1 MDKPK
6 LETSSFIVSQK
17 QMDLD
22 MQMLPF
28 DIWGTIVHVLMLLK
42 QGIIEQDK
50 VQACLKA
57 LIEIEKDIK
66 IGKFTID
73 LEKGAQLTL
82 EAKLAEKA
90 AEAAYSV
97 HTGRSR
103 NDQVMVMELLYLREQ
118 ILMLSQEV
126 VSLLVSLFHLAQ
138 KHQQTIMPGYTHMQ
152 PAKITTVGQWALS
165 YLNGFLR
172 TLETTKYYF
181 NLYDMC
187 PLGACESY
195 GTSWPLDREFTAEYL
210 GFSRVWQM
218 PQDAISSRGF
228 AQLGYLSALS
238 EICLVASKL
247 NEDLILFNTFEY
259 GMVELGDEISQR
271 MHPITGSSV
280 MAQKKNPDALELIR
294 STTPQVI
301 GFCSIVANIL
311 ASLPMG
317 YNRDTRE
324 NKEYIQLGL
333 VKTVAVVKTLQ
344 KIIAALKFNEER
356 MLELATT
363 NYSLTTDLA
372 DYISQKTK
380 IGYRLIYK
388 IVGQV
393 VDEAIGEGK
402 PLDQISAAEIIQ
414 KAAEFNLKIKLTD
427 KEIALAIDPKL
438 VVSKRNNAGGS
449 SEVSMVKMLTDAEKK
464 IKKQKSWVQEKQK
477 KTELARQKTDQLVK
491 KILNTRENFSH

>member
-1 MDKPK
+1 MEKCK

-22 MQMLPF
+22 MQMLSF
-28 DIWGTIVHVLMLLK
+28 DIWGTIVHVLMLFK

-50 VQACLKA
+50 AQSCLKA

-66 IGKFTID
+66 SDKFTID

-103 NDQVMVMELLYLREQ
+103 NDQVMVTELLYLREQ
-118 ILMLSQEV
+118 MLMLSQEV
-126 VSLLVSLFHLAQ
+126 VSLLASLFHLAQ

-152 PAKITTVGQWALS
+152 PAKITTVGQWVLS

-172 TLETTKYYF
+172 TLETIQYYF

-210 GFSRVWQM
+210 GFSKAWQM

-280 MAQKKNPDALELIR
+280 MAQKKNPDVLELIR

-301 GFCSIVANIL
+301 GFWSIVANIL

-344 KIIAALKFNEER
+344 QIIAALKFNEER

-393 VDEAIGEGK
+393 VDEAIENGR
-402 PLDQISAAEIIQ
+402 PLNQITALQIMQ
-414 KAAEFNLKIKLTD
+414 KADKLGLKIKVSD
-427 KEIALAIDPKL
+427 EEINQALDPKQVL
-438 VVSKRNNAGGS
+438 EKRKNVGGS
-449 SEVSMVKMLTDAEKK
+449 NEISMEKLLESAK
-464 IKKQKSWVQEKQK
+464 KNVERQQFWIKSKQEIIAS
-477 KTELARQKTDQLVK
+477 ARQETNQLVK
-491 KILNTRENFSH
+491 EILGEKK

>member
-22 MQMLPF
+22 MQMFPF

-50 VQACLKA
+50 AQSCLKA
-57 LIEIEKDIK
+57 LIGIEKDIK
-66 IGKFTID
+66 SGQFTID

-103 NDQVMVMELLYLREQ
+103 NDQVMVTELLYLREQ
-118 ILMLSQEV
+118 MLMLSQEV
-126 VSLLVSLFHLAQ
+126 ASLLASLFHLAQ

-172 TLETTKYYF
+172 TLETTQYYF

-228 AQLGYLSALS
+228 AQLDYLSALS

-247 NEDLILFNTFEY
+247 NEDLILFSTFEY
-259 GMVELGDEISQR
+259 GMIELGEEVSQR

-280 MAQKKNPDALELIR
+280 MAQKKNPDVLELIR

-317 YNRDTRE
+317 YNRDSRE
-324 NKEYIQLGL
+324 SKEYIQLGL
-333 VKTVAVVKTLQ
+333 VKTTEVVKTLQ
-344 KIIAALKFNEER
+344 KVIATIEFNESR
-356 MLELATT
+356 MLELATS

-393 VDEAIGEGK
+393 VDEAIKKDK
-402 PLDQISAAEIIQ
+402 PLQEISASEITQ
-414 KAAEFNLKIKLTD
+414 KAAQLNLKINISD
-427 KEIALAIDPKL
+427 EEIAHALDPKQ
-438 VVSKRNNAGGS
+438 VVEKRQNVGGS
-449 SEVSMVKMLTDAEKK
+449 SSASMKK
-464 IKKQKSWVQEKQK
+464 LLSSAKENIKAYQFWIKEKQAIIAK
-477 KTELARQKTDQLVK
+477 AHQKTDQLVNECIK
-491 KILNTRENFSH
+491 NNY